1 MKIQQIIRREGCY
14 TTILVND
21 SYDKVKL
28 AERYITKKG
37 TEVITDYK
45 FRATPSTTHVRLRT
59 TAWGND
65 KIYLRAGMY
74 LKPQS

>member
-1 MKIQQIIRREGCY
+1 MKIQQIIRREGSY

-21 SYDKVKL
+21 NYDSVKL
-28 AERYITKKG
+28 GERYVTKKG
-37 TEVITDYK
+37 TEVIVVFK

-59 TAWGND
+59 TAWRND